1 MSFDDKNFNKSAFSK
16 NLKRLMK
23 KNNIKN
29 IDLAKKL
36 NLSKS
41 AISNYIAGTSVPR
54 TDVVS
59 KIANIFGVKIESMF
73 KEKFELEMVLDSSIT
88 IRKPGV
94 STSFHEDGLENISYY
109 QAPMFINELYNSD
122 IIYIDR
128 HFCGRILSTFP
139 FYGDFECYSLI
150 VREDNLIKSGLPKG
164 ATAIFAATLDA
175 DKDELAA
182 VLYKEELKIR
192 IRRVEFLKDQ
202 VILKTDETEEKYKY
216 NARNCPVT
224 VLGKVVN
231 VMFSPN

>member
-1 MSFDDKNFNKSAFSK
+1 ME
-16 NLKRLMK
+16 

-41 AISNYIAGTSVPR
+41 AISNYLAGTSVPR

-59 KIANIFGVKIESMF
+59 KIAELFGVHIESMF
-73 KEKFELEMVLDSSIT
+73 KEKFEPGKVLQSSIK

-94 STSFHEDGLENISYY
+94 STTFFKEDDPSDISYY
-109 QAPMFINELYNSD
+109 QAPMFINKLYSSD

-128 HFCGRILSTFP
+128 HYCDRILSTFP
-139 FYGDFECYSLI
+139 FYGDFECYAVR
-150 VREDNLIKSGLPKG
+150 VRENNISTLPNG
-164 ATAIFAATLDA
+164 TVTIFAATLKPE
-175 DKDELAA
+175 KDELAA
-182 VLYKEELKIR
+182 VLYKEDLKIL
-192 IRRVEFLKDQ
+192 IRRVEFSKDT

-216 NARNCPVT
+216 NSRNCPVV

-231 VMFSPN
+231 IMITPN